1 MSLAENHSPE
11 RLASFLMDLR
21 ARGIRDTVLL
31 SACERAPRE
40 RFLKPLAQPYA
51 YKDVELPIGCGQ
63 SSESPY
69 DTARRLALLSIK
81 QRDLVLEIGAGSGYQ
96 TALLGFCARRVIAV
110 ERYRTLALDA
120 SRRLTELGVGNASV
134 RQADGREGMAIHG
147 PFDVIIVGGSF
158 SERPERLLEQ
168 LSEGGRMLVP
178 VGNPG
183 KERWFLLSKKS
194 DAISSQDV
202 GRAAI
207 LPLQP
212 GVPELL

>member
-1 MSLAENHSPE
+1 MSLAENHAPE
-11 RLASFLMDLR
+11 RLASFLMELR

-51 YKDVELPIGCGQ
+51 YRDVELPIGCGQ

-69 DTARRLALLSIK
+69 ETTRRLALLTVR
-81 QRDLVLEIGAGSGYQ
+81 QRDVVLEIGAGSGYQ

-110 ERYRTLALDA
+110 ERYRSLALDA
-120 SRRLTELGVGNASV
+120 SRRLHELGVGNASV
-134 RQADGREGMAIHG
+134 RQADGRDGMAIHG
-147 PFDVIIVGGSF
+147 PFDVIIAGGSF
-158 SERPERLLEQ
+158 AERPERLVEQ

-178 VGNPG
+178 VGNAG
-183 KERWFLLSKKS
+183 KERWLLLTRKN
-194 DAISSQDV
+194 DAISSQDI
-202 GRAAI
+202 GPAAV